1 MLAFVLYY
9 MVSART
15 MGAGALR
22 EWHIWRWAGLHACFG
37 HTVPYS
43 LRANALSDRG
53 CSLLQNEQGSQ
64 SSADD
69 ENWELFKADDF
80 RMYCMKVPHLL
91 LFLPAF
97 ADHISLLVL
106 RQDSKQVPYLS
117 GPILSRPD
125 RQLAR
130 VGCVRKKDRTQCR
143 TL

>member
-1 MLAFVLYY
+1 MLAIVLYHL
-9 MVSART
+9 VSAHT
-15 MGAGALR
+15 MGAGVLR
-22 EWHIWRWAGLHACFG
+22 RWHIWRWAGLHACFG
-37 HTVPYS
+37 HPVPYS
-43 LRANALSDRG
+43 LRTDALSDRG

-80 RMYCMKVPHLL
+80 RMYCMKVPTYSCFCQLL
-91 LFLPAF
+91 LITF
-97 ADHISLLVL
+97 SLLVL
-106 RQDSKQVPYLS
+106 RLDCKQVPYLR
-117 GPILSRPD
+117 GPNLSRPG